1 MSIIFEFILDVIGD
15 MLTPSSSYREFNKQ
29 QNERMKRNINLLSN
43 KPWFSTLLENDK
55 NKKIISRNSRVQRML
70 INQPFVDSLLKDDER
85 CKELFL
91 RKLDEASNKF
101 FYKYF

>member
-1 MSIIFEFILDVIGD
+1 MSIILEFILDVIGE
-15 MLTPSSSYREFNKQ
+15 MLTPSSSSREFNKQ

-43 KPWFSTLLENDK
+43 LHWFSTLLEN
-55 NKKIISRNSRVQRML
+55 
-70 INQPFVDSLLKDDER
+70 DER

-101 FYKYF
+101 FIKYFQ

>member
-1 MSIIFEFILDVIGD
+1 MSIILEFIFEVIGD
-15 MLTPSSSYREFNKQ
+15 MLTPSSYSKELDKQ

-43 KPWFSTLLENDK
+43 IPWFSSLLENDK
-55 NKKIISRNSRVQRML
+55 NKKIISRNLRVKGML
-70 INQPFVDSLLKDDER
+70 KNQPFVDSLLEDDER

-101 FYKYF
+101 FIKYF